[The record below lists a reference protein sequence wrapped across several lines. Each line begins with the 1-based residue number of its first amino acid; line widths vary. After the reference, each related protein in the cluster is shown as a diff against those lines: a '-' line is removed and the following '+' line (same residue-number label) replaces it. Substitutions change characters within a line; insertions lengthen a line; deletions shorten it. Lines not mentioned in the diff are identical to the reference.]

1 MSYTDWNGDYVYE
14 DNEPELCRKCWSEI
28 AFCTCACDKLRLEVE
43 ELKKELAE
51 ERKLTKRVK
60 AIYLQWLDGECRCEP
75 AYCNHMIPLRTALE
89 ELRLG
94 SAIKWKRWKKGKK
107 K

>member
-1 MSYTDWNGDYVYE
+1 MSWNDNDDDYSNE
-14 DNEPELCRKCWSEI
+14 DNPPACCHRCWNEL
-28 AFCTCACDKLRLEVE
+28 AHCTCDYDRLKLEVE

-60 AIYLQWLDGECRCEP
+60 TIYLQWLDGECQCEP
-75 AYCNHMIPLRTALE
+75 AYCNHLIPLRTALE